1 MNASVS
7 GEEGAGPPGPGV
19 LVSCHLGVWNKIWV
33 SKWSCHWAASQ
44 FLSVSIFIF
53 FFFGMEFSSLY
64 TLKGINI
71 FFSYASAGPT
81 SAAWDA
87 PN

>member
-1 MNASVS
+1 MGQQV
-7 GEEGAGPPGPGV
+7 V
-19 LVSCHLGVWNKIWV
+19 LPLVCLP
-33 SKWSCHWAASQ
+33 
-44 FLSVSIFIF
+44 VSIFIF